1 MPSDLI
7 KAFPFLFYLQII
19 SETHR
24 RAKREKERE
33 REREREREK
42 DSQTQRN
49 GREREK
55 EERVGRVSSGPTT
68 NAATRSSPN
77 PKRNGEIAPSS

>member
-19 SETHR
+19 FETHR

-33 REREREREK
+33 REREKKK

-77 PKRNGEIAPSS
+77 PKPNGEIAPSS

>member
-24 RAKREKERE
+24 RAKREK
-33 REREREREK
+33 EREREK

>member
-19 SETHR
+19 SETHK
-24 RAKREKERE
+24 RAKREK
-33 REREREREK
+33 EREREK